1 MLKTARL
8 VLRPFEATDA
18 EGLYSYLSDAEVVRY
33 EPYGVRTLE
42 ECRTEAV
49 RRASDGAFWAVC
61 LADGTMVGNLY
72 LSGADEFGTRE
83 IGYAFA
89 RAYWHHGYAA
99 EAARRLMAYAFEHLE
114 TRRIIALC
122 DTRNAA
128 SCALMER
135 LGMRREGEF
144 KQNVGFKTDEH
155 GQTIWT
161 DSYQYA
167 ILIDE
172 FTNRG

>member
-1 MLKTARL
+1 MLKTERL

-18 EGLYSYLSDAEVVRY
+18 EGLHSYLGDEEVVRY
-33 EPYGVRTLE
+33 EPYGVMTPE
-42 ECRTEAV
+42 ECRLEAA
-49 RRASDGAFWAVC
+49 RRASDEAFWAVC
-61 LADGTMVGNLY
+61 LADGTLIGNLY

-83 IGYAFA
+83 IGYVLA
-89 RAYWHHGYAA
+89 REHWHHGYAE
-99 EAARRLMAYAFEHLE
+99 EAARKLMAYAFEWLG

-128 SCALMER
+128 SRALMER

-144 KQNVGFKTDEH
+144 KKNVGFKTDEQ

-167 ILIDE
+167 ILKDE
-172 FTNRG
+172 FKN